1 MMGKRTS
8 AVPIR
13 VLSVIVARV
22 NLWQVR
28 SVLIFCF
35 RSFKLLVYT
44 RSVNRNLKI
53 PLQID
58 DVGLC

>member
-1 MMGKRTS
+1 MMGKCTS

-28 SVLIFCF
+28 SVLIF
-35 RSFKLLVYT
+35 LL
-44 RSVNRNLKI
+44 S
-53 PLQID
+53 
-58 DVGLC
+58 